1 MGSSHISTGTAGRL
15 WESKPDSLKMYTDS
29 PTPMSIQDQW
39 TVALTR
45 LFDLFRLTEPNVRHL
60 PMVDATLGPRV
71 RPAVQYLAAA
81 LGGANPVTHPVCE
94 LLSRLQH
101 LFYWSQNTSY
111 TDQDFLRGYAY
122 CELVGP
128 NGHIPH
134 RGLAL
139 GLLLLQP
146 QLTYPDHVHPA
157 RETYLVLSGHALW
170 KQGDGIWR
178 ERGPGELINHAS
190 MESHAMRTQ
199 TEPLLAAY
207 LWQDHLHMAAQ
218 FVNALSVGDAK
229 APALLGMSP

>member
-1 MGSSHISTGTAGRL
+1 V
-15 WESKPDSLKMYTDS
+15 YTDS
-29 PTPMSIQDQW
+29 PSPMSNQDQW
-39 TVALTR
+39 TLALTG

-71 RPAVQYLAAA
+71 LPAVQYLPAA
-81 LGGANPVTHPVCE
+81 LGGANPVTRPACE
-94 LLSRLQH
+94 LLAKLQH
-101 LFYWSQNTSY
+101 LFDWSQNTSY
-111 TDQDFLRGYAY
+111 TDQEFLRGYAY
-122 CELVGP
+122 CAFVGP

-146 QLTYPDHVHPA
+146 QMTYPEHVHPA
-157 RETYLVLSGHALW
+157 KETYVVLSGNALW

-178 ERGPGELINHAS
+178 ERGSGELINHAS

-207 LWQDHLHMAAQ
+207 LWHDHLNVGAQ
-218 FVNALSVGDAK
+218 FVDALSVGYAP
-229 APALLGMSP
+229 APALHAVPS